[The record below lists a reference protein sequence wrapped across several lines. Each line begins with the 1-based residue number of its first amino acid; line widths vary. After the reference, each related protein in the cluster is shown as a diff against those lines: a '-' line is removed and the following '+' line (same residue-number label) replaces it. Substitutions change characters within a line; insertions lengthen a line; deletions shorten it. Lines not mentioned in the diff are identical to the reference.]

1 MSRANAK
8 ASTQELRKTMLRLR
22 LEMHR
27 QEIRHETM
35 VILQPLQKA
44 KDFGNHWRDELKAS
58 NAPLWITGGAFA
70 LTLLGM
76 RGGQWRRWLRIA
88 LETFPNLRKRAA
100 AAQSEK
106 PEKESDSA

>member
-1 MSRANAK
+1 MTRPRDK

-44 KDFGNHWRDELKAS
+44 RDFGNHWRQELKGS
-58 NAPLWITGGAFA
+58 NAPIWITGGAFA

-76 RGGQWRRWLRIA
+76 RGGQWRRWLRMA
-88 LETFPNLRKRAA
+88 LEAFPNLRKRPGGPEG
-100 AAQSEK
+100 EK
-106 PEKESDSA
+106 PAKEPDQV

>member
-1 MSRANAK
+1 MSRSSSK

-27 QEIRHETM
+27 QEIRHETLI
-35 VILQPLQKA
+35 ILEPLQKA
-44 KDFGNHWRDELKAS
+44 RDFGNHWRTELKSS

-88 LETFPNLRKRAA
+88 LETFPNLRKRSAA
-100 AAQSEK
+100 SEGKK
-106 PEKESDSA
+106 PSHEADPG